1 MCPSSLERMK
11 RVAHWPKIEQVGQ
24 CEADPGMTPD
34 QLDPP
39 TPKVALA
46 LAGTVAGGQP
56 VRQLRLA

>member
-1 MCPSSLERMK
+1 MK

-24 CEADPGMTPD
+24 CEADAGMTPD